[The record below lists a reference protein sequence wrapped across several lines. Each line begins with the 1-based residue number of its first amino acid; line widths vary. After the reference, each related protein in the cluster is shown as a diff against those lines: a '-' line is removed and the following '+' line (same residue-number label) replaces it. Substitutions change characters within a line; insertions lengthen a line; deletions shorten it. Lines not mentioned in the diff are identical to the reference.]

1 MAVRE
6 ERSDATSRGNPLLSF
21 AREHI
26 ALLAPFIG
34 ALMFALRCLAV
45 SRGDPYVASMLA
57 VQTSI
62 GDAVRALL
70 LAVIPLL
77 MLFVFWAAVID
88 GLGRVINGRWREPKA
103 LGLLVISPVPP
114 LGFWYFRSW
123 YFTGPF
129 SPGRAAASLLLLGW
143 LVSLPFVFVLGLA
156 AERGY
161 LQEQWREVRLLKASI
176 RLWNVLL
183 PVTAVLALGATLA
196 SKNFWLP
203 PERLSFQNE
212 APFTGYVLKA
222 SDDHLII
229 LN

>member
-70 LAVIPLL
+70 QRPSSWI
-77 MLFVFWAAVID
+77 MAAKFSKAYS
-88 GLGRVINGRWREPKA
+88 PKC
-103 LGLLVISPVPP
+103 
-114 LGFWYFRSW
+114 
-123 YFTGPF
+123 F
-129 SPGRAAASLLLLGW
+129 SAAS
-143 LVSLPFVFVLGLA
+143 SYANA
-156 AERGY
+156 ACS
-161 LQEQWREVRLLKASI
+161 SI
-176 RLWNVLL
+176 
-183 PVTAVLALGATLA
+183 
-196 SKNFWLP
+196 SKYP
-203 PERLSFQNE
+203 R
-212 APFTGYVLKA
+212 
-222 SDDHLII
+222 
-229 LN
+229 